1 MVRKTSLTD
10 KYKCST
16 VAVFRPYAYSDSHRA
31 FLFISVRCA
40 PTKSVCASAKCFPS
54 KIFGQRRRRRRDA
67 GLSSNICAD
76 HSSAWMY
83 VCVCLC
89 VSSAHPSGRSI
100 THERQTKRQTP
111 ILMWNTVDLMILSGA
126 DAVYISV
133 PTGAVFDDF
142 YTNTA
147 TQLSLLRVHTRR
159 QEWPTQ
165 LLMNKTHTHKRSD
178 GNGDLCIS
186 NIFT

>member
-1 MVRKTSLTD
+1 MMTIGHMYGGQPEGEKEIESERERETASVLRIIHDDVMVRKTSLTD

-76 HSSAWMY
+76 HSSA
-83 VCVCLC
+83 
-89 VSSAHPSGRSI
+89 
-100 THERQTKRQTP
+100 
-111 ILMWNTVDLMILSGA
+111 
-126 DAVYISV
+126 
-133 PTGAVFDDF
+133 
-142 YTNTA
+142 
-147 TQLSLLRVHTRR
+147 
-159 QEWPTQ
+159 
-165 LLMNKTHTHKRSD
+165 
-178 GNGDLCIS
+178 
-186 NIFT
+186 